1 MNSSAWRPQ
10 PGALLPGMTPEMD
23 VVLLC
28 RTLWHEG
35 FDDHLGG
42 HVTIRQP
49 DGSLLTNPWPLL
61 WDEFGP
67 EDVVTLDPEGSVLSG
82 RWPPAP
88 GVLLHLA
95 LHRTRPG
102 VAVAIH
108 HHPRFATLWANAQR
122 IPPILDQTSGLGGG
136 SVAIVR
142 EYRGTVAAA
151 DAARMA
157 VADMGDADI
166 ALLAGHGL
174 FVLGDDLARA
184 HLRAV
189 CFEHRCRQAFQVEAL
204 GGGPALDEEV
214 AAVLGA
220 AAFDGFW
227 EAMARKELRRDP
239 TLLAGI
245 TGVTGITGSG

>member
-1 MNSSAWRPQ
+1 VPTPPWRPR
-10 PGALLPGMTPEMD
+10 PGALLPEMPPEMD

-42 HVTIRQP
+42 HVTIRQA
-49 DGSLLTNPWPLL
+49 DGTLLTNPWPLL
-61 WDEFGP
+61 WNEFGP
-67 EDVVTLDPEGSVLSG
+67 DDVVRIDEDGTVLEG
-82 RWPPAP
+82 RWTPAP
-88 GVLLHLA
+88 GVRLHIA
-95 LHRTRPG
+95 LHKARPG
-102 VAVAIH
+102 VNVAVH

-136 SVAIVR
+136 EVTIVR
-142 EYRGTVAAA
+142 EYRGTVAVD
-151 DAARMA
+151 DAARIA

-189 CFEHRCRQAFQVEAL
+189 CFEHRCRQAYQVEVL
-204 GGGPALDEEV
+204 GGGPSLDGEV
-214 AAVLGA
+214 AEVLGR

-227 EAMARKELRRDP
+227 EAMARQELRRDP
-239 TLLAGI
+239 SLLGG
-245 TGVTGITGSG
+245 TPDG